1 MITTTS
7 DIAAAVPDIELHDEE
22 QNWFSISEG
31 GNKGRGVFRF
41 SVPEYYASLIDP
53 KLGPDDPI
61 RRQCIPSD
69 REFITLSYETQ
80 DPLSEDAFQLS
91 PRLVRRYK
99 SRALFLV
106 TDQCLM
112 YCRHCFRRRFSGA
125 GEGTASEDEVRR
137 AAEILKDL
145 PEVKELLLS
154 GGDPC
159 TLSSRRL
166 LDIIAVFRRYR
177 EDLVIRIATRVPV
190 VDPERF
196 DRTLIDGLAASGS
209 PVYLIVQ
216 FNHPRE
222 ITSSSERVIA
232 YCVDNGIP
240 VMNQTVLLRGVND
253 QLNVLEE
260 LMNSLVRIRVIP
272 MYLFQGDLA
281 AGTSHFRVPLQR
293 GYVLERKLRENL
305 SGLAMPQYAVDL
317 PAGGGKIPL
326 TADRLAEK
334 SAESWTF
341 RSNGGT
347 LRSYPL
353 EHD

>member
-1 MITTTS
+1 MITTPS
-7 DIAAAVPDIELHDEE
+7 DIAAAVPDIELHEE
-22 QNWFSISEG
+22 ERNWFRSLEAESG
-31 GNKGRGVFRF
+31 RKGSFRF
-41 SVPEYYASLIDP
+41 AVPEYYASLIDP
-53 KLGPDDPI
+53 NLGPEDPI

-69 REFITLSYETQ
+69 REFITLPYETH

-91 PRLVRRYK
+91 SRLVRRYK

-112 YCRHCFRRRFSGA
+112 YCRHCFRRRFSGT
-125 GEGTASEDEVRR
+125 GEGAASEDEVHR
-137 AAEILKDL
+137 AAEMLKSL

-159 TLSSRRL
+159 TLSSSRL
-166 LDIIAVFRRYR
+166 LDIVDVFRSYR

-196 DRTLIDGLAASGS
+196 DLSLIDGLAASAL
-209 PVYLIVQ
+209 PVYLVVQ

-222 ITSSSERVIA
+222 ITPSSEQVTA

-260 LMNSLVRIRVIP
+260 LMNRLVRIRVIP

-293 GYVLERKLRENL
+293 GYALERKLRENL

-334 SAESWTF
+334 SAESWSF
-341 RSNGGT
+341 RSYEGT
-347 LRSYPL
+347 LHSYPV
-353 EHD
+353 ESD